1 MNFLLRNSQSVLYE
15 LPEAADIAQKDQK
28 LVEPTSSWSGT
39 LPWPGGSDYG
49 AGEDVRILATS
60 AKMRTRMPI
69 EGHVDV
75 LPGEGSILV
84 PFSECPFLSI
94 VFLLTL
100 LSTVHY
106 KV

>member
-1 MNFLLRNSQSVLYE
+1 MNFLLRNSQAVVFE
-15 LPEAADIAQKDQK
+15 LPEAADIAQKDPK
-28 LVEPTSSWSGT
+28 LVEPTSSWPGA
-39 LPWPGGSDYG
+39 LPWPGGSEYG

-60 AKMRTRMPI
+60 AKMKTRMPI

-84 PFSECPFLSI
+84 PFSECHLLSL

-100 LSTVHY
+100 LSTV
-106 KV
+106 VL